1 MLLFL
6 AGLCTLN
13 VIVEFAKVF
22 KLLVFN
28 ACVLRINSLISEV
41 EAGKH
46 DLKAA
51 SEPL

>member
-1 MLLFL
+1 
-6 AGLCTLN
+6 

-28 ACVLRINSLISEV
+28 AGVLRINSLISEV

-46 DLKAA
+46 DSKAA

>member
-1 MLLFL
+1 
-6 AGLCTLN
+6 

-28 ACVLRINSLISEV
+28 VCVLRIILLISEV

-51 SEPL
+51 LEPL